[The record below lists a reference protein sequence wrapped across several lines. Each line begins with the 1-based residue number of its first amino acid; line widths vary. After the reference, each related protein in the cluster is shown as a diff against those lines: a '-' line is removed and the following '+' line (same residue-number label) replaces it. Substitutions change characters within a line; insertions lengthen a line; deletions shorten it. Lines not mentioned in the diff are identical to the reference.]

1 MKTSIVLFG
10 AAQLAAAHFG
20 IEYPEW
26 RADTLAMED
35 GPYSQW
41 DYPCEYTLTPQSQVN
56 SALLQ
61 KLKLITSPLKGANV
75 PDGSGNRTQW
85 PLAGGAVALELHH
98 PWTYVFVNLGL
109 GDNVTNFNMSLTPSF
124 LNVTGNGTFCLPELH
139 LPDGVD
145 IANGTN
151 ASLQVVTSG
160 ESGSALYNC
169 ADVVLVED
177 APGPA
182 DGVCVN
188 TTQSS
193 VVVTGDKTSDANSTN
208 STSGA
213 GATGTSGA
221 QALSVSTGA
230 LAGFVGMG
238 LLFAAGMVM

>member
-1 MKTSIVLFG
+1 MKTSIVLLG

-26 RADTLAMED
+26 RADTLATED

-41 DYPCEYTLTPQSQVN
+41 DYPC
-56 SALLQ
+56 
-61 KLKLITSPLKGANV
+61 ANV

-85 PLAGGAVALELHH
+85 PLSGGAVSLELHH

-124 LNVTGNGTFCLPELH
+124 LNVTGNGTFCLPELS
-139 LPDGVD
+139 LPGGVD

-151 ASLQVVTSG
+151 ASIQVVTSG

-193 VVVTGDKTSDANSTN
+193 VVVTGDKTSDDNSTN

-213 GATGTSGA
+213 GASGTSGA
-221 QALSVSTGA
+221 QALSASTGA

-238 LLFAAGMVM
+238 LLFAAGMVI